1 MTTSQ
6 STARALALG
15 GEDSSFWGK
24 KHLERLRKELN
35 DDALLGRSGGRVVLY
50 VKTLP
55 GLDPNPHF
63 EELSTKA
70 RSRGW
75 TVHMKI
81 HDDAGGI
88 QTDSEAWGELMA
100 ALHGGLAQGVLAPSY
115 HHISMDKVRYAN
127 ALKEIAELRCFTSLL
142 VPEPST

>member
-15 GEDSSFWGK
+15 GEDSSFWDK
-24 KHLERLRKELN
+24 KRLERLRREMN
-35 DDALLGRSGGRVVLY
+35 GAALIGRSGGRVVLY

-55 GLDPNPHF
+55 GLDPTAHF
-63 EELSTKA
+63 EELSIRA
-70 RSRGW
+70 RSQGW

-81 HDDAGGI
+81 HDDGGGI
-88 QTDSEAWGELMA
+88 QVDSEAWGELMA
-100 ALHGGLAQGVLAPSY
+100 ALRGGLAQGVLVPSF
-115 HHISMDKVRYAN
+115 HHISMDTVLYAN